1 MVSASAI
8 HSLDCSRA
16 HPALLPNG
24 DKSLGDLRYDRS
36 TSFNHCRLIATT
48 PLACALLALPAAAQ
62 LPPPTGAQV
71 PPAALSII
79 DIVVARSDPPP
90 QQYRALRRLEAQSDK
105 MGGSAWVEAWTVE
118 PETGFRYQI
127 VGEGGSGFV
136 RGKVLKPWL
145 DSEKKMWAAG
155 DPERASLSHQN
166 YSFVDRGLTPDG
178 LSRLDVKSRR
188 KDVLLVD
195 GAIFVNPED
204 GDLVRIEGR
213 LSKSPSFWTRRVEV
227 VRHYERINGVRV
239 PVAIESIASVL
250 IAGRS
255 TFKMTYQYET
265 INGHQVGVPQRGA
278 PEPAPSRR

>member
-1 MVSASAI
+1 M
-8 HSLDCSRA
+8 RA
-16 HPALLPNG
+16 HPPRHINS
-24 DKSLGDLRYDRS
+24 DKSSGDRYDRC
-36 TSFNHCRLIATT
+36 TRFNQRFLIAAA
-48 PLACALLALPAAAQ
+48 PLACALLALPTAAQ
-62 LPPPTGAQV
+62 LPP
-71 PPAALSII
+71 AAPSII
-79 DIVVARSDPPP
+79 ELVVARNDPPP

-105 MGGSAWVEAWTVE
+105 LGGSAWMEAWTAVE
-118 PETGFRYQI
+118 PATGFRYQI

-145 DSEKKMWAAG
+145 EGEKKMWAAG
-155 DPERASLSHQN
+155 DPERASLTHEN
-166 YSFVDRGLTPDG
+166 YSFVDHGLTPDG
-178 LSRLDVKSRR
+178 LARLAVKSRR

-195 GAIFVNPED
+195 GSIFVNPEN

-227 VRHYERINGVRV
+227 VRHYQRINGIRV

-265 INGHQVGVPQRGA
+265 INGQQVGVPQRGA
-278 PEPAPSRR
+278 PAPATPRDPGGF

>member
-1 MVSASAI
+1 MDSASAI
-8 HSLDCSRA
+8 RSLECS
-16 HPALLPNG
+16 PAPLPRHRNR
-24 DKSLGDLRYDRS
+24 DKSARNLRYDRR
-36 TSFNHCRLIATT
+36 TPFNHRRLMAAT
-48 PLACALLALPAAAQ
+48 PIACAMLALP
-62 LPPPTGAQV
+62 TAQV
-71 PPAALSII
+71 PLATSSLIER
-79 DIVVARSDPPP
+79 VVARSDPPP
-90 QQYRALRRLEAQSDK
+90 LQYRALRRLEAQSDK
-105 MGGSAWVEAWTVE
+105 LGGSAWIEAWTVVE
-118 PETGFRYQI
+118 PTTGFLYQI

-145 DSEKKMWAAG
+145 DGEKKMWAAG
-155 DPERASLSHQN
+155 DPERASLTHEN
-166 YSFVDRGLTPDG
+166 YTFIDRGLTPDG
-178 LSRLDVKSRR
+178 LSKVDVKSRR

-195 GAIFVNPED
+195 GSIFVNPED

-213 LSKSPSFWTRRVEV
+213 LSKAPSFWTRRVEV

-278 PEPAPSRR
+278 PVPVPPR